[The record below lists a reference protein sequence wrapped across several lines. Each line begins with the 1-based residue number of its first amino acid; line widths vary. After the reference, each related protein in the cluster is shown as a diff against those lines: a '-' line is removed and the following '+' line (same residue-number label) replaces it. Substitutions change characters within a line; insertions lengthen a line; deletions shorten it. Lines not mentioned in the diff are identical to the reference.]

1 MIANTDLHNKPD
13 VHWWSILDTDE
24 RDILL
29 FFDSFGTYGLLKFI
43 FDNDL
48 EIFQKLI
55 LGQIKKILKQDNK
68 ITLLTWNFK
77 LKNYEKLTQKELN
90 SLWST
95 AQHFLKFLYEF
106 GTYKKI
112 KNTLKVVTVDDN
124 LQSFSADYCGVLQLY
139 FYLNLFEPLNTSIVA
154 KKSTKKLDI
163 TLIGELLNELF
174 NTKTHQNERILDAFI
189 LQHGFEFDK
198 ISDQEK
204 KKARPKIQMMK
215 I

>member
-1 MIANTDLHNKPD
+1 M
-13 VHWWSILDTDE
+13 
-24 RDILL
+24 
-29 FFDSFGTYGLLKFI
+29 
-43 FDNDL
+43 
-48 EIFQKLI
+48 
-55 LGQIKKILKQDNK
+55 
-68 ITLLTWNFK
+68 LLTWNFK

-189 LQHGFEFDK
+189 LQHGFEFDE